1 MPPGPTIVSFAGL
14 EMLYDR
20 PYMRQPHGT
29 GFRLPMMGW
38 ILVVNTAVF
47 VLQNVL
53 RLFFGMDALL
63 VGPTGP
69 TGGFLLEWFALTQVN
84 LAEFKIWTLLTY
96 SLFHGFL
103 FHLIANALVI
113 FFVGRMVEMMIGG
126 QALLRLYIV
135 AVLGGGLFWALVHWG
150 DPLGSVIGA
159 SAGAL
164 GILIYFCLREPDEPI
179 TLLLFFVIPVTVLP
193 KWIGWGML
201 GLSVFG
207 LAFNE
212 LGDGGGAVAHSAHLG
227 GMAGAW
233 IFYRYERWFR
243 GFSVPRVRWGGVAKE
258 KQIKTRYR
266 VNVSRSPRPAP
277 ARGKPKGSARSAA
290 EGPDLRAEVDRILDK
305 INASGFG
312 SLDDDEKETLN
323 QAKEML
329 KR

>member
-1 MPPGPTIVSFAGL
+1 
-14 EMLYDR
+14 MLYDR
-20 PYMRQPHGT
+20 PYMRQSYGT

-38 ILVVNTAVF
+38 ILVVNAAVF
-47 VLQNVL
+47 LLQNIL
-53 RLFFGMDALL
+53 RLFFGMDGLL
-63 VGPTGP
+63 VGEGP
-69 TGGFLLEWFALTQVN
+69 SRGGFLLDWFALTEGN
-84 LAEFKIWTLLTY
+84 LADFKIWTLLSY

-126 QALLRLYIV
+126 QALLRLYLV
-135 AVLGGGLFWALVHWG
+135 GVLGGGLFWALVHWG

-164 GILIYFCLREPDEPI
+164 GLLIYFCLRKPDEPI

-201 GLSVFG
+201 GLGVFG

-212 LGDGGGAVAHSAHLG
+212 LADGAGDGVAHSAHLG

-233 IFYRYERWFR
+233 LFYRYERWFR
-243 GFSVPRVRWGGVAKE
+243 GFAIPRIRWGGGAKDRE
-258 KQIKTRYR
+258 IKPRYR
-266 VNVSRSPRPAP
+266 VNVSRSQKPASV
-277 ARGKPKGSARSAA
+277 RGKAKGSSRAA
-290 EGPDLRAEVDRILDK
+290 SESPDLRAEVDRILDK

-312 SLDDDEKETLN
+312 SLDEDEKETLN
-323 QAKEML
+323 RAKEML
-329 KR
+329 GK